1 MSIIIRKKVST
12 INNKTL
18 GKTYGRVVHT
28 ETLTLR
34 KFAQHIADH
43 GSTYGK
49 SEIYG
54 MLMQIC
60 ECLVEVCMDSKKVQL
75 GDLGTFYMTARSTGE
90 ENAAN
95 FSMNNIKGL
104 RLRFT
109 PNQKRDF
116 PLDSISNRQNATLRD
131 LDTILGN
138 NTADDDS
145 GSGDEP
151 VIVNP

>member
-1 MSIIIRKKVST
+1 MAIIIKKRVST
-12 INNKTL
+12 INNRTL

-28 ETLTLR
+28 ETLSLR

-49 SEIYG
+49 AEIYG

-75 GDLGTFYMTARSTGE
+75 GDLGTFYMSARSTGE

-95 FSMNNIKGL
+95 FSMDNIKGL
-104 RLRFT
+104 RLRFA
-109 PNQKRDF
+109 PNQKRDY
-116 PLDSISNRQNATLRD
+116 PLDSISNRKKAELRD

-138 NTADDDS
+138 TTQAGS
-145 GSGDEP
+145 GSSEEP
-151 VIVNP
+151 VILNP